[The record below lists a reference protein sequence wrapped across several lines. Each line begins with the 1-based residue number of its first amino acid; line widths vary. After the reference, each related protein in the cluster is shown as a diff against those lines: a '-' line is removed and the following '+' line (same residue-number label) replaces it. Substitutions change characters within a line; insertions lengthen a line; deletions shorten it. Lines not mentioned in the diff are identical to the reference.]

1 MGIMALDLTPFQLEN
16 LSESNAKVAKNA
28 KHAKVFNLGMKNGK
42 AFQNLMS
49 VFGTGRSSRHIRPA
63 AE

>member
-1 MGIMALDLTPFQLEN
+1 MGVMAMEPTPFQLEI

-42 AFQNLMS
+42 VFQDLMS
-49 VFGTGRSSRHIRPA
+49 VFGTGRSLGHIKPA

>member
-1 MGIMALDLTPFQLEN
+1 MGVMALDLTIFQLEI
-16 LSESNAKVAKNA
+16 LSVDNAKAAKNA

-42 AFQNLMS
+42 AFQDLMS
-49 VFGTGRSSRHIRPA
+49 VFGTGSSLGHIKPA